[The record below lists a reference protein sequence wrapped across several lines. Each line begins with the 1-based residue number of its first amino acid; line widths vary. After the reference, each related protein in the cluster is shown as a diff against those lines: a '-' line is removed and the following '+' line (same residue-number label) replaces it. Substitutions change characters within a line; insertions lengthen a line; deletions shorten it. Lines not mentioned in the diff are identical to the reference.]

1 MQGTMVFR
9 TAALALVKVAALLTP
24 TARTFFLEIATY
36 FATLVGLWWFAT
48 SLDSLARIFKVM
60 LRAL

>member
-1 MQGTMVFR
+1 MQGTTAFR

-48 SLDSLARIFKVM
+48 SLDS
-60 LRAL
+60 